1 MNTKLTKGWVV
12 CILAMLCCMLWG
24 SAFPFIKLGYAA
36 FSIPSDAANSQ
47 LLFAGIRFTIAGILA
62 IVFGSLLQ
70 RRVLIPKRSSL
81 PLIFRLSLVQT
92 VAQYIFF
99 YVGLAHTT
107 GVKGS
112 IIISS
117 NVFLSILIPSLLLKQ
132 ETLTL
137 KKIFG
142 CIIGFL
148 GVVLINSN
156 GGGIDMH
163 VSWNGEGFIFLS
175 SLSYTISSILV
186 KGYSKQENPV
196 VLSGYQFFVGG
207 LILTAIGLLLGGHIS
222 TANIQGYGILLYLAF
237 VSAFSY
243 SLWSILLKYNPV
255 GKVAVYGFMNP
266 VCGVI
271 LSALLL
277 KESSQAFGWTGILS
291 LLLVCVGIFAVNREK
306 N

>member
-1 MNTKLTKGWVV
+1 
-12 CILAMLCCMLWG
+12 
-24 SAFPFIKLGYAA
+24 
-36 FSIPSDAANSQ
+36 
-47 LLFAGIRFTIAGILA
+47 
-62 IVFGSLLQ
+62 
-70 RRVLIPKRSSL
+70 
-81 PLIFRLSLVQT
+81 
-92 VAQYIFF
+92 
-99 YVGLAHTT
+99 
-107 GVKGS
+107 
-112 IIISS
+112 
-117 NVFLSILIPSLLLKQ
+117 
-132 ETLTL
+132 
-137 KKIFG
+137 
-142 CIIGFL
+142 
-148 GVVLINSN
+148 
-156 GGGIDMH
+156 MH